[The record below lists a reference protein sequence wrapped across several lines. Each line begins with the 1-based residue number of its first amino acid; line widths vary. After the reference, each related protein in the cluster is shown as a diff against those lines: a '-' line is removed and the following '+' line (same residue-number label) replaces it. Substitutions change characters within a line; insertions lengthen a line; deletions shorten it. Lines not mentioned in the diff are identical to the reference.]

1 MVSLMFLE
9 ENVGTAGTGERKD
22 HKCRELGVSG

>member
-1 MVSLMFLE
+1 MVSLVFRE

-22 HKCRELGVSG
+22 YKCPELGISG